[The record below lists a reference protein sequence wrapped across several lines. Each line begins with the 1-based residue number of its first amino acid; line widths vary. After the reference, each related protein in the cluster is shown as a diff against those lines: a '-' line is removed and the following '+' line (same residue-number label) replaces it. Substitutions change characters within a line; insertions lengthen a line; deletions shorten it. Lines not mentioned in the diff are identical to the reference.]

1 MSNQDEIS
9 KLRSK
14 INDLESVL
22 GYLQRDMESQNEMI
36 IVDES
41 RIRKLEQAVSR
52 INSKLDGLAANSQT
66 PRTLEDDV
74 PPHY

>member
-1 MSNQDEIS
+1 MCDQDEIS
-9 KLRSK
+9 KLRAK
-14 INDLESVL
+14 INDLESML

-36 IVDES
+36 LVDES
-41 RIRKLEQAVSR
+41 RIKKLEQAVSR
-52 INSKLDGLAANSQT
+52 IHSKLDGLVASSEA

>member
-41 RIRKLEQAVSR
+41 RIKKLEQAVSR

>member
-1 MSNQDEIS
+1 M
-9 KLRSK
+9 
-14 INDLESVL
+14 L

-36 IVDES
+36 LVDES
-41 RIRKLEQAVSR
+41 RIKKLEQAVSR
-52 INSKLDGLAANSQT
+52 IHSKLDGLVASSEA

>member
-1 MSNQDEIS
+1 MSDQDEIS
-9 KLRSK
+9 KLRAK
-14 INDLESVL
+14 INDLESML

-36 IVDES
+36 LVDES
-41 RIRKLEQAVSR
+41 RIKKLEQAVSR
-52 INSKLDGLAANSQT
+52 IHSKLDGLVASSEA